1 MDRAVEVLP
10 GPEELRL
17 RREAGAGLIRP
28 ELAVLLAY
36 AKSDLVASI
45 ETADV
50 AADPALRDAVVP
62 YFPAPIREPFR
73 DLIPHHRLYPQLVAT
88 DLAGEVVD
96 QLGIVW
102 AHETAAEL
110 GRDLAEVAAAFWAAR
125 QVLDAGDR
133 WAELEVLSPTLSA
146 DAEAALHATI
156 SEAVARLARS
166 YLTSPGLLVVSEIIR
181 RDGPLAVSLTPAT
194 SDTAKAEED
203 ALVALDVDAEVA
215 RRFVATAA
223 QADVGEAGPV
233 ARLADRPIGDA
244 AAVLDLVGKAAGL
257 DKLVE
262 GIEGALVD
270 VPAPSRLTAWQGRAL
285 LDDLRAWRRAAAV
298 AALANPGPP
307 GEAVSTWEAAH
318 QSELTRAGLLLRSA
332 TPVGADPLA
341 LAALVLRRLQL
352 AL

>member
-1 MDRAVEVLP
+1 V
-10 GPEELRL
+10 

-45 ETADV
+45 EAADV
-50 AADPALRDAVVP
+50 AADPAFRDAVAP
-62 YFPAPIREPFR
+62 YFPAPIRESFR
-73 DLIPHHRLYPQLVAT
+73 DLIPQHRLYPQLVST

-125 QVLDAGDR
+125 QVAGAGDR
-133 WAELEVLSPTLSA
+133 WAELELLSPHLSA

-156 SEAVARLARS
+156 SEAVARLARA
-166 YLTSPGLLVVSEIIR
+166 YLTSPGRLVVSDIIR
-181 RDGPLAVSLTPAT
+181 RDGPLAESLPPTT
-194 SDTAKAEED
+194 SDTAKADED
-203 ALVALDVDAEVA
+203 ALVALDVDGEVA
-215 RRFVATAA
+215 HRFVAMAA
-223 QADVGEAGPV
+223 QAEVGEAGPV
-233 ARLADRPIGDA
+233 ARQADRPISDA
-244 AAVLDLVGKAAGL
+244 AVALDLVGKAAGL
-257 DKLVE
+257 DRLVE
-262 GIEGALVD
+262 GITGALAV

-285 LDDLRAWRRAAAV
+285 LDDLRAWRRAAAA
-298 AALANPGPP
+298 AALAIPGPP
-307 GEAVSTWEAAH
+307 GEAVSMWEGAH
-318 QSELTRAGLLLRSA
+318 QPELTRAGLLLSSA
-332 TPVGADPLA
+332 TSMGADPLA